1 MGGKVKALPLFSLAI
16 FLWASSQVLIKIGLT
31 KLASLPFGLKFFIQA
46 LSSGYVLLGLILS
59 GVGVLFWLMIL
70 SRYDLAFSNLLVCLT
85 YILIMIISAIFLHE
99 PFSFS
104 KIFGATLIIAGV
116 FFVLKG

>member
-1 MGGKVKALPLFSLAI
+1 MKGLPMFSLAI
-16 FLWASSQVLIKIGLT
+16 SLWAASQILIKIGLT
-31 KLASLPFGLKFFIQA
+31 RTASLPFGLKFFIQA
-46 LSSGYVLLGLILS
+46 LSSGHVLLGLFLS

-85 YILIMIISAIFLHE
+85 YVLIMIISAFFLHE
-99 PFSFS
+99 PFSFF
-104 KIFGATLIIAGV
+104 KILGAALIIAGV

>member
-1 MGGKVKALPLFSLAI
+1 MKGFPLFSLAI
-16 FLWASSQVLIKIGLT
+16 FLWASSQVLIKIGLA
-31 KLASLPFGLKFFIQA
+31 KLANEPFSLKFFIKA
-46 LSSGYVLLGLILS
+46 LSSHFVLIGLFFS

-85 YILIMIISAIFLHE
+85 YVLIMIISAIFLHE
-99 PFSFS
+99 SFSFF